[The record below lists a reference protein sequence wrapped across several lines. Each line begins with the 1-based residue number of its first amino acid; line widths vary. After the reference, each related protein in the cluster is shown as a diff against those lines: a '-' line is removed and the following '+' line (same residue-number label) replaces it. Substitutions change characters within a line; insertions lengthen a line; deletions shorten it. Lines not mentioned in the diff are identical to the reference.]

1 MRRRR
6 ARSGWTLIVPVRDP
20 KTGKS
25 RLESSAALNTAIAA
39 DTVSA
44 ALACPDIRQVVLVTD
59 DLSWIPESLT
69 SDFRCT
75 VLLQTS
81 TVQEQESS
89 GSPLNAA
96 VTQALGN
103 VSRSGHR
110 ACAVAIML
118 GDLPALHPADL
129 GTALHAA
136 AGMPRGMVSDH
147 LGSGTTLITA
157 GNVAWTSHLPCF
169 GPDSAERHRAAGYRE
184 LPVPASSSLRRDV
197 DTAEDLRAVHSGL
210 GPATL
215 HALERD
221 QRTGPELRRAEAA

>member
-25 RLESSAALNTAIAA
+25 RLGSSAALNTAIAA

-69 SDFRCT
+69 DDLRCN
-75 VLLQTS
+75 VLLQRS
-81 TVQEQESS
+81 IVQDQESS

-96 VTQALGN
+96 VSQALES
-103 VSRSGHR
+103 VSLSGHR
-110 ACAVAIML
+110 ASAVAIML
-118 GDLPALHPADL
+118 GDLPALRPADL
-129 GTALHAA
+129 GAALRVA
-136 AGMPRGMVSDH
+136 AGMPQGMVSDH
-147 LGSGTTLITA
+147 RGSGTTLITA
-157 GNVAWTSHLPCF
+157 ANIAWTSHLPSF

-197 DTAEDLRAVHSGL
+197 DTAEDLRAVHPGL
-210 GPATL
+210 GPATRR
-215 HALERD
+215 ALEQD
-221 QRTGPELRRAEAA
+221 QRTGPDLRRAEAA